1 MTPLFEH
8 TEQPKPQRDSYGRF
22 TKGNQIAQRGGYARA
37 AALSP
42 RRRRQIAR
50 QGWRGLV
57 TKHFAGDEQAAKTW
71 LGAVGAYHYD
81 QAVRDAWGAVRPAFP
96 HPGAPSDFRSR
107 LYQLYL
113 LAGTHLDVN
122 FYKEEGEIAPNVAG
136 WAALVV
142 FALGLAILIAGV
154 EGGA

>member
-1 MTPLFEH
+1 MTSLFEH

-22 TKGNQIAQRGGYARA
+22 TKGNQIAKRGGYARA

-42 RRRRQIAR
+42 RRRRQIAKR
-50 QGWRGLV
+50 GWAGLV
-57 TKHFAGDEQAAKTW
+57 NRRFNGDLSAAKAW
-71 LGAVGAYHYD
+71 VGAVGAYHYD
-81 QAVRDAWGAVRPAFP
+81 QEVRDAWGAVRPAFP
-96 HPGAPSDFRSR
+96 HPGSPSDFRSR

-113 LAGTHLDVN
+113 LAGVHLDVN
-122 FYKEEGEIAPNVAG
+122 FYKEEGEISPNVAG

-142 FALGLAILIAGV
+142 FALGLALLMAGV